1 MLEYVS
7 LEQIENRLYFATH
20 ATNTR
25 IHHLGC
31 FLTDD
36 VGWSNIDFFKEW
48 INDPKRTESGGNYS
62 HVEKLGDKIRI
73 WFQYDHFEETPG
85 AEYFETTV
93 QELNTILDLWKE
105 VIEKLPA
112 KVTITR
118 DKGKV
123 TFIYSDQ

>member
-1 MLEYVS
+1 MEKVIIKYLGEGG
-7 LEQIENRLYFATH
+7 YFTKES
-20 ATNTR
+20 TSQE

-36 VGWSNIDFFKEW
+36 VGWSNIDFFKNW
-48 INDPKRTESGGNYS
+48 LNDPNRTESGGNYS

-73 WFQYDHFEETPG
+73 WFQYDHFEDTPG

-93 QELNTILDLWKE
+93 EELNTILDLWKE

-112 KVTITR
+112 KVVITR

-123 TFIYSDQ
+123 TFTYSDQ